1 MFGKISNDL
10 QVCRENIHSNLKLYK
25 YKISIKNTV
34 SSYVGIQYQLDK
46 T

>member
-1 MFGKISNDL
+1 MFGKVSYDL
-10 QVCRENIHSNLKLYK
+10 QVYRENIHSNLKLYK

-34 SSYVGIQYQLDK
+34 SSYVGIQYQLDR